1 MKENRGAVLSAEI
14 GVKRHLHDLG
24 MAGFIRTNILISR
37 VFRVP
42 AAVAHS
48 RIHHSGHGLERGLDP
63 LETSCTKRCTL
74 CHRPLPCAL
83 RFSKANMQSKTLC
96 AAPAAPDLLAFPA
109 PTPCTDY

>member
-37 VFRVP
+37 VFRVA

-48 RIHHSGHGLERGLDP
+48 RIHHSGHALERGLDP
-63 LETSCTKRCTL
+63 PRNILHQTLHSRSSTSPL
-74 CHRPLPCAL
+74 CFPRLPQN
-83 RFSKANMQSKTLC
+83 F
-96 AAPAAPDLLAFPA
+96 
-109 PTPCTDY
+109 